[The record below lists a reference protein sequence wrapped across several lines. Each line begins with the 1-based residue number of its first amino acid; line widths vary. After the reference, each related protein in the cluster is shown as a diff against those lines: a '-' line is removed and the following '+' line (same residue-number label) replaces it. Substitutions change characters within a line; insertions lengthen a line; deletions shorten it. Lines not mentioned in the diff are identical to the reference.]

1 MTTPKRSDHKA
12 ILAEVLD
19 VRGLKV
25 TDIGCGDGS
34 MTRHLAHA
42 GATVVGIEPSPQQ
55 LARARAAE
63 PVAGETYMQG
73 RGEALPF
80 DDGSLDAV
88 LYFNSLHHL
97 PLAAMTPALA
107 EAARVLRPGGA
118 LVAVEP
124 LAEGAYFTAVQP
136 MDDETAVR
144 AAAYAALRSP
154 PDGLALDAEL
164 TYLNTV
170 RFRDFG
176 QFVDRVLAVDESRR
190 QRLPAVEAEMRRR
203 FDEGARIED
212 GMASFDQ
219 PMRLT
224 LLRRSA

>member
-1 MTTPKRSDHKA
+1 MTMLKRSDHKA

-19 VRGLKV
+19 VRGLRV
-25 TDIGCGDGS
+25 ADIGCGDGG
-34 MTRHLAHA
+34 MVRHLAHE

-80 DDGSLDAV
+80 DDASLDAV

-97 PLAAMTPALA
+97 PLDAMTPALV

-124 LAEGAYFTAVQP
+124 VAEGAYFAAVQP

-154 PDGLALDAEL
+154 PAGLAAEAEL
-164 TYLNTV
+164 VYLNTV
-170 RFRDFG
+170 RFRNFS
-176 QFVDRVLAVDESRR
+176 QFLDRVLAVDESRR
-190 QRLPAVEAEMRRR
+190 GRLPAVEAEMRRR
-203 FDEGARIED
+203 FDAGARIED
-212 GMASFDQ
+212 GKLTFDQ

>member
-25 TDIGCGDGS
+25 TDVGCGDGG

-154 PDGLALDAEL
+154 PDGLARDAEL

-190 QRLPAVEAEMRRR
+190 QRLPTVEAEMRRR
-203 FDEGARIED
+203 FDEGGRIED
-212 GMASFDQ
+212 GMAIFDQ

-224 LLRRSA
+224 LLRRSV